1 MTSKLH
7 AAISEFFPVPD
18 QRVLR
23 DLCGPEHRHL
33 AMLETA
39 LKEFSLQL
47 DAPGGGVTIRGEAEA
62 VAIARAT
69 LAQFSKRL
77 QAGLPSTEEE
87 LRACLAQAK
96 FPATAEQSGVVA
108 RGWRSPVIARS
119 IRQQAYLDALRAP
132 ETDLVFGSGP
142 AGTGKTFLA
151 VAVGVAALLDERVKR
166 LIITRPAVEAG
177 ERLGFLPGDLAD
189 KVDPYLKP
197 IWDALGELLGPAAL
211 ERKRAN
217 GQIEIA
223 PLAFMRGRTLRDAFV
238 LIDEAQ
244 NATRMQMK
252 MVLTRLGSGSK
263 MVVTGDPSQIDLP
276 HRRDSGLVEATQ
288 ILSDVAGIQIVHFEA
303 SDIVRHPLVS
313 RIVAAYDEA
322 QRANANKQAASPDLR
337 RDPAE

>member
-1 MTSKLH
+1 MTAKFP
-7 AAISEFFPVPD
+7 AAMSEFLPIPD

-33 AMLETA
+33 AMLEA
-39 LKEFSLQL
+39 GLKEFHLQL
-47 DAPGGGVTIRGEAEA
+47 DAPGGGVSLRGEPEA

-69 LAQFSKRL
+69 LEQFCKRL
-77 QAGLPSTEEE
+77 QAGLPSTEDE
-87 LRACLAQAK
+87 LRACLAQAR

-223 PLAFMRGRTLRDAFV
+223 PLAFMRGRTLRDAFILV
-238 LIDEAQ
+238 DEAQ

-288 ILSDVAGIQIVHFEA
+288 ILSEVAGIQIIHFEV

-313 RIVAAYDEA
+313 RIVAAYDEV
-322 QRANANKQAASPDLR
+322 QRVQAARPTAGAETK
-337 RDPAE
+337 RDPTE